1 MVIVSNRV
9 SSLLICLLGLFFF
22 ENSNAKEYQI
32 ASADE
37 LNALS
42 LVAGDVVIMTNGTWT
57 DQNLTFKGTGTQDQ
71 PITLRAETPGNVV
84 LTGES
89 RLSLSGEYLIVEGLA
104 FIDGALEGDDV
115 IQFRTSDS
123 SLANHCRLTNTAIQ
137 NYNPWDSAEE
147 YKWVSLYGE
156 YNQVDNCSFVGKNH
170 QGALLVVWIGDS
182 ANHHIINNNY
192 FADIPELGQNGGETI
207 RIGTS
212 TNSMKD
218 SYTLVENNLFENCDG
233 EIEIIS
239 NKSCENIY
247 RYNTF
252 LNCEGTLAL
261 RHGNRC
267 SIYGNFFFG
276 DVNKNCGGVRIIG
289 EDHKV
294 YNNYFQDIIGGEFR
308 SAISINNGVP
318 DSPLSR
324 YFQVK
329 NAEVV
334 NNTIVNCKY
343 PLSFGAGKSD
353 ELSLPPLN
361 TTIANNVIAD
371 YNGITSQ
378 AISYI
383 DTPLEVQYVQNIV
396 YSASLG
402 DTPDEVNN
410 DDPKLTFS
418 ANFYRP
424 ENNSPVISFGDA
436 SFSYVDS
443 DIDGQSRADSNDAGC
458 DQVSEEEFLHAPFT
472 INDIGVLIGASFDL
486 SDNYQGYDDGEE
498 SLFDSV
504 SYKLEIIDAV
514 ASTEQNE
521 DGKMNIALNSIDGD
535 YATRWSGE
543 GIGEYIDLFLDQ
555 QYTLSF
561 IKIGHYKGDERAS
574 SFHLLAWNSTSLDF
588 DTLLNNVTSVISDG
602 DIVVYDFDNV
612 DSDKVRLVGLGY
624 SDGTG
629 TWNSYTEFELW
640 GQQISSVLGVD
651 AAPRELDIAVY
662 PNPSSAGFKI
672 KNCIDG
678 YLNIFSLSGVH
689 LYSQSNVNSNSYIYT
704 QLERGV
710 YILKVDSMDGTFV
723 DRLILI

>member
-9 SSLLICLLGLFFF
+9 SSLLICLLGLFCF

-71 PITLRAETPGNVV
+71 PITLRAETPGDVV

-137 NYNPWDSAEE
+137 NYNPWDPAEE

-602 DIVVYDFDNV
+602 DIVVYDFYVSLFN
-612 DSDKVRLVGLGY
+612 
-624 SDGTG
+624 
-629 TWNSYTEFELW
+629 
-640 GQQISSVLGVD
+640 ISQPPRQ
-651 AAPRELDIAVY
+651 AAI
-662 PNPSSAGFKI
+662 
-672 KNCIDG
+672 
-678 YLNIFSLSGVH
+678 
-689 LYSQSNVNSNSYIYT
+689 
-704 QLERGV
+704 
-710 YILKVDSMDGTFV
+710 
-723 DRLILI
+723 

>member
-9 SSLLICLLGLFFF
+9 SSLLICLLGLFCF

-137 NYNPWDSAEE
+137 NYNPWDPAEE

-410 DDPKLTFS
+410 DDPKLTLS

-424 ENNSPVISFGDA
+424 ENNSPVISFGDT
-436 SFSYVDS
+436 SFIYVDS

-498 SLFDSV
+498 SLLDSV